1 MPHLLQR
8 VKCHVYY
15 FFSTAQQA
23 LVEVLAQLE
32 EDTSDQ
38 CAKNKSHGTIDI
50 FLQPPINENVQ
61 TDEDTDKSDDEYE
74 FNVNHLGRKLLSTPC
89 EIRRQI
95 LPTDQDADDTCM
107 DNGSPTLA
115 CGPTAGPADIKKSK
129 STVAGRSEISNT
141 GYGTCPKDKAS
152 QQNKQAR
159 KRKVPSTT
167 DNHEKQTTH
176 DDAGEE
182 SWSPRVSTKLLQAAP
197 RWKKAKRVM
206 HTPQIY
212 TGRLFTGLNELKTPQ
227 QFFLT
232 FFDEALQEHIVTQTN
247 LYAGQKNTLLSLTR
261 EELLTFFGGLL
272 LSGYSKLPHRR
283 LYWDSD
289 DDVPKLLPQSMRR
302 NRFEDILK
310 NLHLADNT
318 ALDPEDRLAKL
329 RPFMTML
336 QERFR
341 DNNYLDENLS
351 IDESM
356 IPYYGRHF
364 AKQYIRGKPIRFGFK
379 NWALC
384 SSTGYMY
391 GFDIYTGRQPGVTYE
406 HGLGAD
412 VVIGLLEQACVPPH
426 SGHKVY
432 FDNFFTSYRL
442 LHYLHEFGYEA
453 AGTVRENRTGQCT
466 LKSTAAMKK
475 EPRGSYDFRSCS
487 DVLMI
492 RWHDNSVVTIAS
504 NFGTVEEGRVQRW
517 SQNQHKIVSVS
528 QPTMFRL
535 YNQGMGGVDQL
546 DQQVACYRTRIR
558 QRKWWWPIFVYL
570 FDVTVVNAWYLF
582 RKVHRSGE
590 SLFDFRRQ
598 LAVSLLKCYGVPSI
612 QGRRASAVLSDV
624 RYDGN
629 NHWIVRGDTDRR
641 CKACGKK
648 TIYRCEKC
656 DVGLHPDC
664 HKYYHI
670 A

>member
-1 MPHLLQR
+1 M
-8 VKCHVYY
+8 
-15 FFSTAQQA
+15 
-23 LVEVLAQLE
+23 
-32 EDTSDQ
+32 
-38 CAKNKSHGTIDI
+38 
-50 FLQPPINENVQ
+50 
-61 TDEDTDKSDDEYE
+61 
-74 FNVNHLGRKLLSTPC
+74 STPC
-89 EIRRQI
+89 EIRTQI
-95 LPTDQDADDTCM
+95 LPTDPEATDM
-107 DNGSPTLA
+107 DNGDLSLP
-115 CGPTAGPADIKKSK
+115 CDPVAGPSEKRKA
-129 STVAGRSEISNT
+129 RSNDGSRPEISDENNT
-141 GYGTCPKDKAS
+141 AVVDKDSDGKAKDLYCGTKSGNGTDILI
-152 QQNKQAR
+152 
-159 KRKVPSTT
+159 PSTRGNASERT
-167 DNHEKQTTH
+167 GQAKKRRSSATADSQEKQRTG
-176 DDAGEE
+176 DNAVEE
-182 SWSPRVSTKLLQAAP
+182 SSHRNVVTKLLQAAP
-197 RWKKAKRVM
+197 CWKKSKRALQN
-206 HTPQIY
+206 HQIY
-212 TGRLFTGLNELKTPQ
+212 SGRQFTGLSSLTTPQ

-232 FFDEALQEHIVTQTN
+232 FFDDALQDHIVTQTN
-247 LYAGQKNTLLSLTR
+247 LYAGQKNTSLSLTR

-289 DDVPKLLPQSMRR
+289 DDVPKLLSQSMRR
-302 NRFEDILK
+302 NRFDDILK
-310 NLHLADNT
+310 NIHLADNT
-318 ALDPEDRLAKL
+318 TLSPEDRLAKI
-329 RPFMTML
+329 RPFTTML

-341 DNNYLDENLS
+341 ENNYLDENLS

-406 HGLGAD
+406 HGLGGD

-426 SGHKVY
+426 CGHTVY

-442 LHYLHEFGYEA
+442 LHYLHELGYQA
-453 AGTVRENRTGQCT
+453 AGTVREDRTGHCT
-466 LKSTAAMKK
+466 LKSVAAMKK
-475 EPRGSYDFRSCS
+475 EPRGSYDFRSCA

-504 NFGTVEEGRVQRW
+504 NFGTVEEGHVQRW
-517 SQNQHKIVSVS
+517 SQHQKKLISVS

-570 FDVTVVNAWYLF
+570 FDVTVVNSWYLF
-582 RKVHRSGE
+582 RKVHGGSV

-598 LAVSLLKCYGVPSI
+598 LAVSLLKCNGVPSI
-612 QGRRASAVLSDV
+612 QGRRVSAVLSDV

-629 NHWIVRGDTDRR
+629 NHWIVREDTDRH
-641 CKACGKK
+641 CKACTKK

-656 DVGLHPDC
+656 DVGLHPHC
-664 HKYYHI
+664 HKYYHT